1 MVSPNSFQREED
13 QTNPNINPNMTLQ
26 RPISVGLEQPRLPS
40 NLTYFDGDSHLRHA
54 RQMFQISRAG
64 IMGPPPRPNPNQPAQ
79 SGALLNAFTERTVYT
94 QLLEGHQEEI
104 LRLEGE
110 LKAEK
115 VKSAGLETKLE
126 KAEEALVA
134 AQKVAGPGVKKRKV
148 SGRRSC

>member
-1 MVSPNSFQREED
+1 
-13 QTNPNINPNMTLQ
+13 
-26 RPISVGLEQPRLPS
+26 
-40 NLTYFDGDSHLRHA
+40 
-54 RQMFQISRAG
+54 
-64 IMGPPPRPNPNQPAQ
+64 MGPPPRPNPNQPAQ